1 VRDRAAAGRHV
12 STAKRAGNWASFVKV
27 EHTLFSLPVMV
38 AGAVLAAGAL
48 PDLAVLGWILMA
60 GVGARTLAMA
70 LNRLIDREVDAA
82 NPRTADRELPSG
94 QMSLAEGWGIAAFG
108 LVVYTLA
115 CWNLP
120 PICRVLAP
128 LPVLVFVIYPYLKRV
143 TPFAHL
149 GIGTALAIAPLGGW
163 VAVRGDLGQLGAAWL
178 LALFTL
184 FWVAGFDVIYAT
196 LDQESDRRTGVRS
209 LPAWLGSQR
218 ALRVSAGFHALAVVA
233 LAVLYFRFLT
243 GPIAGF
249 GVGVVALLLFA
260 EQRLADRVNL
270 AFFRI
275 NIVVGFAVLAVVAL
289 GVTGV

>member
-1 VRDRAAAGRHV
+1 MSTTTRAAR
-12 STAKRAGNWASFVKV
+12 WASFVKV
-27 EHTLFSLPVMV
+27 EHTLFSLPVMF

-48 PDLAVLGWILMA
+48 PRLDVLGWILLA

-108 LVVYTLA
+108 LFVYAVA

-149 GIGTALAIAPLGGW
+149 GIGTALALAPLGGW
-163 VAVRGDLGQLGAAWL
+163 VAVRGDLERLDPAWL
-178 LALFTL
+178 LAAFTL
-184 FWVAGFDVIYAT
+184 FWVAGFDVIYAR
-196 LDQESDRRTGVRS
+196 LDQESDRRTGIRS
-209 LPAWLGSQR
+209 LPAWLGAR
-218 ALRVSAGFHALAVVA
+218 NALRVSAGFHALAVVA
-233 LAVLYFRFLT
+233 LALLYYRFLA
-243 GPIAGF
+243 GPISGL
-249 GVGVVALLLFA
+249 GVGLVALLLLA
-260 EQRLADRVNL
+260 EQRLADRVNF
-270 AFFRI
+270 AFFQI
-275 NIVVGFAVLAVVAL
+275 NIAVGFAVSAVVML
-289 GVTGV
+289 GVNGV